1 MKITFDLDD
10 IYTGG
15 DYSETV
21 GRMIRD
27 EIERVVRAGVK
38 EAMKEHKASI
48 TAVVKK
54 AAKEA
59 LQGLRN
65 EKIAEIAKRMANEL

>member
-1 MKITFDLDD
+1 MKIVFDLDD

-21 GRMIRD
+21 GRLIRD
-27 EIERVVRAGVK
+27 EIERTVRAGVK
-38 EAMKEHKASI
+38 EAMREHKAGI
-48 TAVVKK
+48 TALVKK

-65 EKIAEIAKRMANEL
+65 EKIAEIAKRMAAEL